1 MNTNYFPRKPLLS
14 VFVLVISIAFI
25 SCRKEFPPIF
35 KDGNHGKPVVLVAGY
50 ESNGV
55 HNIAKCWINGQE
67 QILSDG
73 TSDAVANSISVSSD
87 IAYIAGIDGGLPV
100 YWKNGV
106 KNSLPTI
113 AAFAQANAIAVAGNK
128 IYIAGNDNTKAVYWL
143 NGVETILDNVTDSGS
158 TGNSVCVSGNDFY
171 VAGKHGPNAV
181 YWKNGSIVYLT
192 HDQGVNNTS
201 DVRVNSIAV
210 SNNNVYVAGT
220 IGFAGSNFPFLRFWE
235 NGVESTINTGTDDTA
250 PFSVYGKANSVFVS
264 GGHVYIAGIVETA
277 KQNFPVY
284 WKDGKET
291 VLPFS
296 ATNAYAN
303 SIFVRGNDV
312 YVAGYESDSF
322 ESVTVVYWKNGVE
335 VKLTDGNHNAF
346 ASSIAVK

>member
-14 VFVLVISIAFI
+14 FFVLAISIAFT

-73 TSDAVANSISVSSD
+73 TNDAVANSISVSSD
-87 IAYIAGIDGGLPV
+87 IAYVAGTDGGRPV

-106 KNSLPTI
+106 ENSLPTI
-113 AAFAQANAIAVAGNK
+113 AVFAEANAIAVAGNK
-128 IYIAGNDNTKAVYWL
+128 IYIAGNDSTKAVYWL

-158 TGNSVCVSGNDFY
+158 TGNSVFVSGNDLY
-171 VAGKHGPNAV
+171 VAGKRGYNAV
-181 YWKNGSIVYLT
+181 YWKNGTIVYLT
-192 HDQGVNNTS
+192 GYPPVPTQ
-201 DVRVNSIAV
+201 DVRVHSIAV
-210 SNNNVYVAGT
+210 SNGNVYVAGS
-220 IGFAGSNFPFLRFWE
+220 IAFAGSPFPYLRFWE
-235 NGVESTINTGTDDTA
+235 NGVESTINTGTDLSA
-250 PFSVYGKANSVFVS
+250 PFNIYGKANSVYVS

-312 YVAGYESDSF
+312 YVAGYESDTF
-322 ESVTVVYWKNGVE
+322 ESVTVVYWKNGVK
-335 VKLTDGNHNAF
+335 VKLTDGSHNAF